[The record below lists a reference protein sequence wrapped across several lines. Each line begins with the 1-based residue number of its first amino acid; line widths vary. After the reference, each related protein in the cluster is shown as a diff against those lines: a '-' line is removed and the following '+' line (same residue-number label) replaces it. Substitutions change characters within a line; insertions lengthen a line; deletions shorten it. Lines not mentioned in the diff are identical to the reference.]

1 MFPTEGEKLV
11 LRRQQARREAICRL
25 SDTELSSMT
34 PSIWLLLRVLLS
46 RTLSKHNQSIRGL
59 VLIETS
65 HFTDV
70 NYLIAKFYKSG
81 RKFEITAWSQHRNVK
96 LFSKNFRQEICSEF
110 SSEPWKP
117 SLIVNC
123 RFLRHKSP
131 YQFVIRASK
140 YVRTS
145 YIK

>member
-11 LRRQQARREAICRL
+11 LRRHQARREAICRL

-70 NYLIAKFYKSG
+70 ISLRNF
-81 RKFEITAWSQHRNVK
+81 TSQAASLKLQQLGVNIEMLK

-117 SLIVNC
+117 SLILNC

>member
-11 LRRQQARREAICRL
+11 LRRHQARREAICRL

-46 RTLSKHNQSIRGL
+46 RTLSKHNQSIRSL

-70 NYLIAKFYKSG
+70 ISLRNF
-81 RKFEITAWSQHRNVK
+81 TSQAASLKLQLGVNIEMLK

-117 SLIVNC
+117 SLILNC